1 MTTPFLQVLQ
11 RERAAGFSGLAGT
24 HVEATIPIT
33 QHLVDVLVAQ
43 AGAGRNLGG
52 LKVTLRPENEIGVA
66 MVKSV
71 FGFDT
76 RLAIDLRIRGP
87 VDLAS
92 DSRLY
97 LVVTRPSLTWSAI
110 SRIAIA
116 AGLAPSGVE
125 IGQDGVA
132 IDLRMLAARAG
143 LADMLA
149 LVQNV
154 AFDGDATGLRVRAV
168 IDVPEGGVAPASGRT
183 AEKRGAP
190 APAGAS
196 SGGMQYLPSAGALLP
211 ELRGA
216 RFAGH
221 VAVTEAL
228 ANEAIRIALE
238 GARAGGSGESN
249 GVQRQV
255 PTTRDSALPLDPGT
269 LAGWVRK
276 AGVRFQNGRIVL
288 EPDIL
293 VE

>member
-1 MTTPFLQVLQ
+1 MTTPFVQVLQ
-11 RERAAGFSGLAGT
+11 RERAAGFSNLAGT

-43 AGAGRNLGG
+43 AGAARNLGG

-66 MVKSV
+66 VVKSV

-92 DSRLY
+92 DPRLY
-97 LVVTRPSLTWSAI
+97 LVVTRPSMTWTAI
-110 SRIAIA
+110 SRIVIA
-116 AGLAPSGVE
+116 AGLAPAGVE
-125 IGQDGVA
+125 IGRDGVA
-132 IDLRMLAARAG
+132 VDLRLLAARAG
-143 LADMLA
+143 LADLLS

-154 AFDGDATGLRVRAV
+154 AFDGDATALRVRAV
-168 IDVPEGGVAPASGRT
+168 IDVPEGGVAPASRPT
-183 AEKRGAP
+183 AEKPGAP
-190 APAGAS
+190 GPPSSAG
-196 SGGMQYLPSAGALLP
+196 MRYLPSVDALVT
-211 ELRGA
+211 EVRGA
-216 RFAGH
+216 RVAGH

-228 ANEAIRIALE
+228 ANEAIRIALD
-238 GARAGGSGESN
+238 GARGGRSGKSN
-249 GVQRQV
+249 GEQPQV
-255 PTTRDSALPLDPGT
+255 PMSGDSARRLDPGT

-293 VE
+293 IE

>member
-1 MTTPFLQVLQ
+1 MTTPFVQVLQ
-11 RERAAGFSGLAGT
+11 RERAAGFSNLAGT

-43 AGAGRNLGG
+43 AGAARNLGG

-66 MVKSV
+66 VVKSV

-92 DSRLY
+92 DPRLY
-97 LVVTRPSLTWSAI
+97 LVVTRPSMTWSAI
-110 SRIAIA
+110 SRIVIA
-116 AGLAPSGVE
+116 AGLAPAGVE
-125 IGQDGVA
+125 IGRDGVA
-132 IDLRMLAARAG
+132 VDLRLLAARAG
-143 LADMLA
+143 LADLLA

-154 AFDGDATGLRVRAV
+154 AFDGDATALRVRAV
-168 IDVPEGGVAPASGRT
+168 IDVPEGGVAPASRPT
-183 AEKRGAP
+183 AEKPGAP
-190 APAGAS
+190 GPPSSAGPR
-196 SGGMQYLPSAGALLP
+196 YLPSVDALVT
-211 ELRGA
+211 EVRGA
-216 RFAGH
+216 RVAGH

-228 ANEAIRIALE
+228 ANEAIRIALD
-238 GARAGGSGESN
+238 GARGGRSGKSN
-249 GVQRQV
+249 GEQPQV
-255 PTTRDSALPLDPGT
+255 PMSGDSARRLDPGT

-293 VE
+293 IE

>member
-66 MVKSV
+66 VVKSV

-110 SRIAIA
+110 SRIVIA
-116 AGLAPSGVE
+116 AGLAPAGVE
-125 IGQDGVA
+125 IGRDGVA
-132 IDLRMLAARAG
+132 VDLRLLAARAG
-143 LADMLA
+143 LADLLA

-168 IDVPEGGVAPASGRT
+168 IDVPEGGAAPASGRS
-183 AEKRGAP
+183 AEKRS

-196 SGGMQYLPSAGALLP
+196 PGGMQYLPSAGALLP